1 MNNLFSPISKL
12 MGKLKYGRKF
22 LLISLLF
29 LVPIV
34 VLLTM
39 WISYQVKS
47 IKLMNEERKGV
58 EKIAK
63 VYPLILQVQ
72 SHRGLVNGYKNGNR
86 SVEEDIEE
94 IRRSVNDQFDF
105 IYTQMLDYP
114 QVKKQFELAQDS
126 WVSLTKD
133 IDTIDAPKS
142 FDMHSEI
149 ISQLL
154 ETIKFIA
161 DEYNMTLDSDLITY
175 YLMQMYSNNLPSI
188 TETIAIIRGTGN
200 GVLSKGYSSTEEI
213 ISLNTYMNSYKKLM
227 TELNQSLLRLG
238 VDFDSEFNQLSTKL
252 KETEEKAS
260 LYKDTVTKEI
270 ILKSNYTMDPSTYF
284 SEGTETINVISSTM
298 TELEKTL
305 ISVLKQNVNALT
317 QHMILVFSMIL
328 VLMLIVLCLYIGF
341 YINVISSVKTLQH
354 SSKLMADGEFG
365 CEIILNTQDELL
377 QVGNAM
383 NQMRISVGDII
394 KENQDISVQTQEASN
409 ILSIVAHEVSQT
421 MKQVAESVQI
431 VSEGSVKQSD
441 SINET
446 NAALNDVTNAVN
458 HIANAASDLAHVMQ
472 VTSENAMTGGN
483 QLLKTIEQMNNIKTS
498 QSDSLSIAESLAVYS
513 TEMEEVI
520 NIIVDIASKTKLL
533 ALNANIEAARAGEAG
548 RGFAVVANEVG
559 KLAEQTSKSVNI
571 ISTRLSEMINLI
583 QKNVDVINHMSKET
597 DLGLQA
603 IDNTKIT
610 IEQIFDDIR
619 LASGQIQEVSSTTQE
634 ISAEM
639 EEMAA
644 TMSEISNF
652 SNTSSQEAVNMA
664 TATEEQLA
672 TIEQI
677 EESAQNLRVLS
688 NKLKEQLNKI
698 KVS

>member
-1 MNNLFSPISKL
+1 
-12 MGKLKYGRKF
+12 
-22 LLISLLF
+22 
-29 LVPIV
+29 
-34 VLLTM
+34 
-39 WISYQVKS
+39 
-47 IKLMNEERKGV
+47 
-58 EKIAK
+58 
-63 VYPLILQVQ
+63 
-72 SHRGLVNGYKNGNR
+72 
-86 SVEEDIEE
+86 
-94 IRRSVNDQFDF
+94 
-105 IYTQMLDYP
+105 
-114 QVKKQFELAQDS
+114 
-126 WVSLTKD
+126 
-133 IDTIDAPKS
+133 
-142 FDMHSEI
+142 
-149 ISQLL
+149 
-154 ETIKFIA
+154 
-161 DEYNMTLDSDLITY
+161 
-175 YLMQMYSNNLPSI
+175 
-188 TETIAIIRGTGN
+188 
-200 GVLSKGYSSTEEI
+200 
-213 ISLNTYMNSYKKLM
+213 
-227 TELNQSLLRLG
+227 
-238 VDFDSEFNQLSTKL
+238 
-252 KETEEKAS
+252 
-260 LYKDTVTKEI
+260 
-270 ILKSNYTMDPSTYF
+270 
-284 SEGTETINVISSTM
+284 
-298 TELEKTL
+298 
-305 ISVLKQNVNALT
+305 
-317 QHMILVFSMIL
+317 
-328 VLMLIVLCLYIGF
+328 
-341 YINVISSVKTLQH
+341 
-354 SSKLMADGEFG
+354 
-365 CEIILNTQDELL
+365 
-377 QVGNAM
+377 
-383 NQMRISVGDII
+383 
-394 KENQDISVQTQEASN
+394 
-409 ILSIVAHEVSQT
+409 

-677 EESAQNLRVLS
+677 EESTQNLRVLS